1 MMQRWAGVR
10 SHPSGQFGFA
20 EIRIKTGYS
29 GHFEGFLRI
38 FSKTL
43 KPDETMAG
51 ITRII
56 EVRNPDLQSRG
67 IPDLL
72 HLFITTAA
80 IGPKRVFFFMLIN
93 LIFNVLFSFLRLST
107 IVFFDFVI
115 HALLIFIGPYVRRRS
130 R

>member
-80 IGPKRVFFFMLIN
+80 IGQKRVFFFILII
-93 LIFNVLFSFLRLST
+93 LIFKLSYSLFCVQALSYSSILVYT
-107 IVFFDFVI
+107 
-115 HALLIFIGPYVRRRS
+115 PY
-130 R
+130 